1 MVGVKEEKPS
11 HSPVL
16 PPSPFSPALRQDLH
30 KPDNKHLKTLE
41 GPRPG
46 PRLSDLAPQQ
56 DSKIKQEPKTPITP
70 KKTQVSTAAR
80 RGDEGSNPISTTQL
94 FHVSVSSS
102 RM

>member
-1 MVGVKEEKPS
+1 MGGVKEEKPS

-46 PRLSDLAPQQ
+46 PRLSDLAAPPQQ
-56 DSKIKQEPKTPITP
+56 DGKIKAEPKTAITP
-70 KKTQVSTAAR
+70 KKTQVGAGVGGVGVAKAA
-80 RGDEGSNPISTTQL
+80 TQP
-94 FHVSVSSS
+94 FHGSVSLS
-102 RM
+102 RT